1 MASTLLDGRPGS
13 SGKASTP
20 CALISPPAKVY
31 VNEHCAMWAFSEGS
45 SAGSVTTQ
53 NTSKRPTFSF
63 PLSLYSGA
71 FTTRISPW
79 LRPCAPRS
87 STFSSAVLVETVRVL
102 RPSLSLWSSL
112 LLDEADDTAPRTP
125 IIPSAITT
133 RKSTTVLLNT
143 TFLYSSS
150 LKRGETRLSV
160 SPAPFDNGASLHI
173 QGRQRIPKWRVFVL
187 LRRCLQVANFVEL
200 HKAEVQLP
208 RIPKRRSSQ
217 NSPSEAVWKFSGTCQ
232 ASHHQTDHG
241 RVDERFCAS
250 TKPLVV
256 FAHPPVLA

>member
-1 MASTLLDGRPGS
+1 MASTLLDGGPGI

-20 CALISPPAKVY
+20 CALISPPGR
-31 VNEHCAMWAFSEGS
+31 VNVNVHSAMWAFSEDS

-53 NTSKRPTFSF
+53 KRSKRPTFSF
-63 PLSLYSGA
+63 PLLLYTGA

-79 LRPCAPRS
+79 LRPAAPRS
-87 STFSSAVLVETVRVL
+87 RTFSWTVLVETVRVL
-102 RPSLSLWSSL
+102 RPLSLWSSL

-217 NSPSEAVWKFSGTCQ
+217 NSPSTHLGE
-232 ASHHQTDHG
+232 
-241 RVDERFCAS
+241 
-250 TKPLVV
+250 
-256 FAHPPVLA
+256 